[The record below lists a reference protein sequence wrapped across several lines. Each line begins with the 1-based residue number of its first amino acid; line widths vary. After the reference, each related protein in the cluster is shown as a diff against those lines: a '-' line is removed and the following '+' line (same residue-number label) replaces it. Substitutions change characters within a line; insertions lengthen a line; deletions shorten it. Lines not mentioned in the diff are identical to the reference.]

1 MTGQGIDPDQPDQSK
16 FDINRTTGEIYV
28 LKPLDRDEPSG
39 RPQWRFTG
47 NWFIKNIKIK
57 YRVTGLKLKH
67 FILTL
72 FHDRTNFYFKKNDI
86 IFGILSSRNLGL
98 IDEFLFHQPP

>member
-47 NWFIKNIKIK
+47 NCLLKIK
-57 YRVTGLKLKH
+57 YRVIGLKLKD
-67 FILTL
+67 FTLTI
-72 FHDRTNFYFKKNDI
+72 FHDATTFYFKKI
-86 IFGILSSRNLGL
+86 KK
-98 IDEFLFHQPP
+98 FLES

>member
-47 NWFIKNIKIK
+47 NWLLKIK
-57 YRVTGLKLKH
+57 YRVIGLKLKH
-67 FILTL
+67 FRLTI
-72 FHDRTNFYFKKNDI
+72 FHDGMTSYLKTTLYFWNP
-86 IFGILSSRNLGL
+86 
-98 IDEFLFHQPP
+98 E